1 MKAAAEI
8 TWKDGLG
15 AKKSLEEAAKE
26 AGAAAARVAGK
37 RKERA
42 AAMGRSGCCRLW

>member
-1 MKAAAEI
+1 MKAAVEI

-26 AGAAAARVAGK
+26 AAVGAWFCWGFRG
-37 RKERA
+37 
-42 AAMGRSGCCRLW
+42 W

>member
-1 MKAAAEI
+1 MKAAVEI

-26 AGAAAARVAGK
+26 AAVWGVVLLGLK
-37 RKERA
+37 
-42 AAMGRSGCCRLW
+42 GGW